1 MGAVAAI
8 NFYAY
13 KEKKKK
19 IEKKYHGYFTSNLN
33 NMPGSR

>member
-13 KEKKKK
+13 KEKKK
-19 IEKKYHGYFTSNLN
+19 IDKKYHGYFTSNLN